1 MGNIPLKR
9 YVGISYVNI
18 TVAVITVIIIIII
31 IIIIKFPKSTLKQRK
46 VNYEISTNTQYTN
59 T

>member
-18 TVAVITVIIIIII
+18 TVAVITVIIIII